1 MRWFYRVLLL
11 LILLLLSSVV
21 ALKWPPLLWIDWL
34 VPILFFG
41 LRNTPLLAAIACAV
55 LMGTVLT
62 LFSIDPMFELV
73 AKSVLVSILIVW
85 LFPLIQW
92 NHPKNALVAWWGVL
106 MMDGFASVMLPH
118 LLGHGAPEV
127 GQAPDWM
134 RLLATGILGSLFVGI
149 FYGSG
154 QLGFARLESVSKK
167 LVR

>member
-92 NHPKNALVAWWGVL
+92 NHPKNALVAWWGGID
-106 MMDGFASVMLPH
+106 DGWVCFRDAAPPS
-118 LLGHGAPEV
+118 GAWSSRSWAGPRLDAPV
-127 GQAPDWM
+127 GNRNPRISFCGNIVWIRAAWFCQA
-134 RLLATGILGSLFVGI
+134 
-149 FYGSG
+149 
-154 QLGFARLESVSKK
+154 
-167 LVR
+167 